1 MQQEMTHRGNRQG
14 NNGGNISPVS
24 YAPTTPPP
32 QEDMTLSLP
41 QQTTTQ
47 PQLHEQPALVLQRPG
62 PEDVPVPAEDA
73 ELEEIPDSVV
83 DAILDDDPAQNAE
96 TFRQSS
102 LGRALRD
109 PDRPDGGP
117 GLGRTR
123 GATEDAVQT
132 DRSPTALMVLAREFV
147 CFLAKRKGKPDNH
160 EINYRR
166 STEEMQKK
174 LDESRAIRSGA
185 TG

>member
-1 MQQEMTHRGNRQG
+1 MQQEMTHRGNHQG

-47 PQLHEQPALVLQRPG
+47 PQLHEQPALVLQPG

-109 PDRPDGGP
+109 PDRLDGGP

-123 GATEDAVQT
+123 GATEDAVQR
-132 DRSPTALMVLAREFV
+132 DRSRSPVPTALMVLAREFV
-147 CFLAKRKGKPDNH
+147 CFLAN
-160 EINYRR
+160 
-166 STEEMQKK
+166 
-174 LDESRAIRSGA
+174 
-185 TG
+185 